1 MREGGDPAAV
11 GGTGNEITVEID
23 ALRNHIARQS
33 ATSENLSEFKTLA
46 LSRIAAQHEEI
57 ARLRDLQTATGTPAA
72 ARLMAVPRDGRT
84 IGSYS

>member
-1 MREGGDPAAV
+1 VGILPDPRDAQIARLKA
-11 GGTGNEITVEID
+11 EID

-33 ATSENLSEFKTLA
+33 ATIENLSEFKTLA

-72 ARLMAVPRDGRT
+72 ARLMAVPRDGQT
-84 IGSYS
+84 IGSCS